1 MVKETLVRRV
11 AMVGVLIGAPLF
23 VSGCAMSPQTGQ
35 IIQAVVGLLGA
46 AMSGAQGPLTGPL
59 SGALPQ
65 GPLAA
70 APAGAAPAPQAPGTT
85 AAPGAGGPMAQA
97 IRQAAYNLPDPFP
110 YKPGTQNGNLGCADV
125 VSHALIEAGAMQQSE
140 HDLAVAGVDRK
151 LTAKGWREV
160 PEGQYQDGD
169 VIIWGKLPGGN
180 HKHIGIIVIEN
191 GQTYAINNSSG
202 QKRPIKSLLS
212 SYNRSIEKVL
222 RNPGGSAA

>member
-1 MVKETLVRRV
+1 MVKVALVRRV
-11 AMVGVLIGAPLF
+11 AMVGAMILAPFF

-65 GPLAA
+65 GPLGASTPL
-70 APAGAAPAPQAPGTT
+70 APGNSQQAPGS
-85 AAPGAGGPMAQA
+85 GGPMAQA

-110 YKPGTQNGNLGCADV
+110 YKPGTENGNLGCADV
-125 VSHALIEAGAMQQSE
+125 VSHALIEAGAMQQSV

-169 VIIWGKLPGGN
+169 VIIWGPTSGGS

-191 GQTYAINNSSG
+191 GQTYAINNSSS
-202 QKRPIKSLLS
+202 QRRPTKTLLS
-212 SYNRSIEKVL
+212 GYNRTIEKVI
-222 RNPGGSAA
+222 RNPGGGLV